1 MFTGIVQEVG
11 SIGNLRQENG
21 PLRLQVV
28 APRSA
33 PDLEIDRSVAINGTC
48 LTVVGKRD
56 STFEVEVVEETLKK
70 TTLGSLSTGDRVN
83 LELPMRLSGRLD
95 GHLVLGH
102 VDALGEVIEI
112 RKFPGSEMMK
122 ILIPPEFSKYCVD
135 TGSIAVDGVSLTIAE
150 ANGSSISVAIIP
162 HTLKRT
168 IFGSYSI
175 STKVNLEFDVLGKY
189 VARFMRGEEEQ
200 AGPAGQ
206 AGIES
211 FLSEKHLRELGF

>member
-11 SIGNLRQENG
+11 SIENLRRENG
-21 PLRLQVV
+21 PLRLQVL

-33 PDLEIDRSVAINGTC
+33 PELEVDRSVAINGTC

-56 STFEVEVVEETLKK
+56 STFEVEVVEETLEK
-70 TTLGSLSTGDRVN
+70 TTLGLLSTGDRVN
-83 LELPMRLSGRLD
+83 LELPMRLSDRLD

-102 VDALGEVIEI
+102 VDARGEIIEI
-112 RKFPGSEMMK
+112 RQLPGSRMMT
-122 ILIPPEFSKYCVD
+122 ILIPPKFSKYCVH

-150 ANGSSISVAIIP
+150 VNGSSISVAIIP
-162 HTLKRT
+162 HTLNHT
-168 IFGSYSI
+168 IFASHSI

-189 VARFMRGEEEQ
+189 VAQFVRGGEEQ
-200 AGPAGQ
+200 TGQ

-211 FLSEKHLRELGF
+211 FLSVKHLRELGF